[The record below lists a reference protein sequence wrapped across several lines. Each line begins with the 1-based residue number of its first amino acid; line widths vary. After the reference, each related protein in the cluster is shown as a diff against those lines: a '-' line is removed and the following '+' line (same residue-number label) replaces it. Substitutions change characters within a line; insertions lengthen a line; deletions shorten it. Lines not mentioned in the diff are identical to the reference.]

1 MSVASPEDADSMKV
15 TVTLGSCDG
24 GTVLGQNSDMNVQA
38 TEVARTVYRSC
49 PSSEN
54 RQAEMAE
61 CDFDDPRIDEGISL
75 FNAGEFFACHD
86 VLEDFWGELTCPE
99 KPFFQGLIQAAV
111 ALFHF
116 EEGNLGG
123 ARRMASSC
131 RVYLSP
137 FAPSCGRIDVA
148 LLLADFET
156 CFRELF
162 QEHASYPFH
171 VKIDPGKVPKISRRP
186 RC

>member
-1 MSVASPEDADSMKV
+1 MTSWYVIPLFIQDNALQMPECSFNDS
-15 TVTLGSCDG
+15 
-24 GTVLGQNSDMNVQA
+24 
-38 TEVARTVYRSC
+38 
-49 PSSEN
+49 
-54 RQAEMAE
+54 
-61 CDFDDPRIDEGISL
+61 RIDEGISL

-86 VLEDFWGELTCPE
+86 VWEDFWGELTCPE

-131 RVYLSP
+131 GMYLSP
-137 FAPSCGRIDVA
+137 FAPTCGRIDVA
-148 LLLADFET
+148 RLLTDLDA
-156 CFRELF
+156 CFGELL

-171 VKIDPGKVPKISRRP
+171 LKIDPNKVPKIFRSSQTNSRGG
-186 RC
+186 

>member
-1 MSVASPEDADSMKV
+1 MH
-15 TVTLGSCDG
+15 
-24 GTVLGQNSDMNVQA
+24 VQP
-38 TEVARTVYRSC
+38 TEVYRSC

-75 FNAGEFFACHD
+75 FNQGEFFACHD
-86 VLEDFWGELTCPE
+86 VLEDFWAELTCPE

-116 EEGNLGG
+116 EEGNPGG
-123 ARRMASSC
+123 ARRMARSC

-137 FAPSCGRIDVA
+137 FAPSCGGIDVA
-148 LLLADFET
+148 RLLTDLQT
-156 CFRELF
+156 CFQELME
-162 QEHASYPFH
+162 EHTSYPFH
-171 VKIDPGKVPKISRRP
+171 LKINPDKVPKIYRAAR
-186 RC
+186 